1 MALDNTAKQELKAA
15 LAAIDPT
22 RDDIIDM
29 MVSAIEEWAKKATI
43 TVTIPDGIKVQVDLK
58 TGNGATLESVEVEG
72 TIS

>member
-29 MVSAIEEWAKKATI
+29 MVSAIEEWVKKATI
-43 TVTIPDGIKVQVDLK
+43 TVTIPDGIKVEVDLK
-58 TGNGATLESVEVEG
+58 TGNGRTLESVEAEG